1 MVVVLLD
8 LNKFITMYEAVS
20 DSQLSE
26 RLLVSLFEL
35 IDQDQRGSVRYLICC
50 VIEPEVLISYSEHD
64 TITYSSLHG
73 IVNSLLDVHSCMYHT
88 LLRVTADITDTSG
101 YLNKYNLQKVMQ
113 RETLGMIMQRG
124 IYHLV

>member
-35 IDQDQRGSVRYLICC
+35 IDQDQRGSVRFLICC
-50 VIEPEVLISYSEHD
+50 VIE
-64 TITYSSLHG
+64 
-73 IVNSLLDVHSCMYHT
+73 
-88 LLRVTADITDTSG
+88 LRSANI
-101 YLNKYNLQKVMQ
+101 LQ
-113 RETLGMIMQRG
+113 
-124 IYHLV
+124 